1 MACCCCFFS
10 SSPPTLGFNL
20 RGKFLAVAGGLQ
32 GNLSADAPS
41 PTQKRGLAWG
51 RNFSDLSPASAAA
64 SGKTEDAQS
73 EIRSIW
79 RHRHLHHSYR
89 TDAGRE
95 IKRITVPPLKSLSD
109 NFSSIYL
116 DVSGNTPTPPPA
128 PPPHLL
134 KQQIVFCFVFFLLK
148 TSKLIKKKKKNRKG
162 DPWRDRQISRNR

>member
-1 MACCCCFFS
+1 MGC
-10 SSPPTLGFNL
+10 
-20 RGKFLAVAGGLQ
+20 RGIC
-32 GNLSADAPS
+32 PRTPRS

-95 IKRITVPPLKSLSD
+95 IKRTTVPPLKSLSD
-109 NFSSIYL
+109 NFCSIYL
-116 DVSGNTPTPPPA
+116 DVSGNTPPPP
-128 PPPHLL
+128 PPTPHLF
-134 KQQIVFCFVFFLLK
+134 KQQIFLFCFVFLIENI
-148 TSKLIKKKKKNRKG
+148 KLIIKENRKG
-162 DPWRDRQISRNR
+162 NP